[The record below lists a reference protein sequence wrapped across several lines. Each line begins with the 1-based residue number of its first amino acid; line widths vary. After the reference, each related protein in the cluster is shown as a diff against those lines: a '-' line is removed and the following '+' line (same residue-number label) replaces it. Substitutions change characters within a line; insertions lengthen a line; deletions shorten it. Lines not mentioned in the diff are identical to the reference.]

1 MNNIIPLTP
10 QNFEEH
16 KKKIIKIIEDLKL
29 DDLDS
34 DFEMTFKQGMQ
45 MGNHANECDSC
56 NIFHYLMAYVI
67 EKHRLV
73 VGK

>member
-1 MNNIIPLTP
+1 MTDIIPLTP
-10 QNFEEH
+10 QNFEEY
-16 KKKIIKIIEDLKL
+16 KKKIIRIIEDLKL

-34 DFEMTFKQGMQ
+34 NFEMTFQQGML

-67 EKHRLV
+67 DKHRLV
-73 VGK
+73 VEK

>member
-1 MNNIIPLTP
+1 MTDIIPLTP
-10 QNFEEH
+10 QNFEEQ
-16 KKKIIKIIEDLKL
+16 KKKIIKIIEDLTL

-34 DFEMTFKQGMQ
+34 DFEMTFEQGLK
-45 MGNHANECDSC
+45 MGNHANLCDSC

-67 EKHRLV
+67 DKHRLM

>member
-1 MNNIIPLTP
+1 MTDTIPLTP

-16 KKKIIKIIEDLKL
+16 KKRIIKIIEDLAL

-34 DFEMTFKQGMQ
+34 DFEMSLQQGMK
-45 MGNHANECDSC
+45 MGNHANQCDSC
-56 NIFHYLMAYVI
+56 NILHYLMAYVI
-67 EKHRLV
+67 EKHSLL